1 MVILIMVLPTI
12 ITIGL
17 NRIVISIASIG
28 AEIFSV
34 PGLAKLFKNI
44 SSVISIAFSIV
55 ISFSIMFIVSTAL
68 IMAITT

>member
-34 PGLAKLFKNI
+34 R
-44 SSVISIAFSIV
+44 
-55 ISFSIMFIVSTAL
+55 TC
-68 IMAITT
+68 